1 MGTIPRLYS
10 SARASGLH
18 GLISPVIGLNA
29 AELYTSL
36 SGQVARQAAA
46 ESAPSLQQETDQAT
60 TAEPTAAAAV
70 PQLSAKA
77 KRKEIMAR
85 AEEKGTGGEMDA
97 YTMPKPEAA
106 KASESAPAPA
116 AKPLQVA
123 QSLRNR
129 LSTS

>member
-1 MGTIPRLYS
+1 MQLKLLP
-10 SARASGLH
+10 
-18 GLISPVIGLNA
+18 
-29 AELYTSL
+29 L
-36 SGQVARQAAA
+36 SGQVARQAAV

-60 TAEPTAAAAV
+60 TAEPTPAAAAV

-106 KASESAPAPA
+106 KAPESAPAPA

-123 QSLRNR
+123 QSLRNHP
-129 LSTS
+129 STL